1 MKTLLLPLKVK
12 DTESINWS
20 KALAAYLKRSYGSST
35 WSQFF
40 NTKLA
45 EDLDHLRNNANGT
58 LAPEALL
65 EQNFL
70 YYAFLEQLHLRLGN
84 NSTQLKLE
92 FTWYD
97 ASYTSQSASQK
108 YTQRTVAFEKSSVL
122 YNLGALMTQVAKDKL
137 ESDIKVSITY
147 MSKAFGIFQY
157 LSENFLNSPSVDL
170 QAENTSLLADICHA
184 EAQEL
189 FLLKVINGP
198 DVTKHASLIAK
209 LSLMASSLYQKVL
222 DTLNGNPDTN
232 TSEVSYGEPKWK
244 SIISCKCSVYK
255 SISAYNNALALEQ
268 AGRFGD
274 AIGFLQLANDF
285 IISAMAQKLYVKDSI
300 DLESIKSLIA
310 DKQKTLVK
318 DNDFI
323 YHDSVPPS
331 TSLESIKSMDAVRM
345 QTLPQQL
352 DTYMEKVTEP
362 ADALFKGIIP
372 LEVYEKESIYSE
384 QKAALLRKEL
394 EVADT
399 ADWEYSSFIEFTT
412 LPKLLRDLRDTYAM
426 TGKKSSSGNPQLSIM
441 RDQVNSWSRSV
452 RSSPYNDVEA
462 QMKLIIEKRKRVLEL
477 LALSPTESKENA
489 VKLKSS
495 LVAASKSDEKLFSFV
510 EPYRHEINLLRNS
523 NALIKK
529 WDQLSS
535 FQSQEP
541 SLLDLDDSKNEEILS
556 KIGYISEQHE
566 KLKVLKDERSR
577 IVQDLKRDVNED
589 DITNVIIMKR
599 GASDANLKQLFEKE
613 LEKFKPLSTRIEATI
628 FKQSSIINAIKISLD
643 ELFKLTGVNED
654 ASENDPNSLERN
666 ELYKKLNQA
675 FTSFSV
681 FANDLPKGLNFY
693 DALLKMTSGLAS
705 SPSAKRSNDELKTA
719 PSLRQM
725 ESGFGQLSLSETS
738 NEGQFHIHAG
748 AGLPPVPPR
757 TYGGNSGAGL
767 NSENPVPPIPPK
779 RQVYGLAG
787 LMSGG
792 AQSDTQALE
801 QNPTSFYNNPSVF
814 DESLYSRYSG

>member
-1 MKTLLLPLKVK
+1 MKTLLIPLKIK
-12 DTESINWS
+12 DTESVNWS
-20 KALAAYLKRSYGSST
+20 KALAAYLKRSYGSSA

-40 NTKLA
+40 DTKLA
-45 EDLDHLRNNANGT
+45 EDLDHLRDNANGT

-122 YNLGALMTQVAKDKL
+122 YNVGALMTQVAKDKL
-137 ESDIKVSITY
+137 ESDIKASIAY
-147 MSKAFGIFQY
+147 MSKAFGVFQY

-189 FLLKVINGP
+189 FLLKVINGS

-209 LSLMASSLYQKVL
+209 LSLMASSIYQKIL
-222 DTLNGNPDTN
+222 DMFNGDADTD
-232 TSEVSYGEPKWK
+232 TPETSYGEPKWK
-244 SIISCKCSVYK
+244 SIISCKCFVYK
-255 SISAYNNALALEQ
+255 SISAYNNGLALEQ
-268 AGRFGD
+268 AGRFGE

-300 DLESIKSLIA
+300 DLESIKSLIT
-310 DKQKTLVK
+310 DKQKTLIK

-331 TSLESIKSMDAVRM
+331 ISMESVKSMDAVKI

-352 DTYMEKVTEP
+352 EAYMEKVTEP

-372 LEVYEKESIYSE
+372 MEVYEKESIYSE

-394 EVADT
+394 DVADT

-412 LPKLLRDLRDTYAM
+412 LPKLLRDLRDTYTM
-426 TGKKSSSGNPQLSIM
+426 NGRKSSNGNPQLSIM
-441 RDQVNSWSRSV
+441 RDQVRSWSNSV
-452 RSSPYNDVEA
+452 RSSPYNDVES

-477 LALSPTESKENA
+477 LALSPSENKENA

-510 EPYRHEINLLRNS
+510 EPYRHEINLLKS
-523 NALIKK
+523 SDALMRK

-535 FQSQEP
+535 LQSQEP
-541 SLLDLDDSKNEEILS
+541 SLLDIDDTKNEEILS
-556 KIGYISEQHE
+556 KIGHISEQHE
-566 KLKVLKDERSR
+566 KLKVLKDERLR

-589 DITNVIIMKR
+589 DITNLIIMKR
-599 GASDANLKQLFEKE
+599 GASEASLKQLFEKE

-628 FKQSSIINAIKISLD
+628 FKQNSIINAIKISLD

-654 ASENDPNSLERN
+654 ASESDPNSLERN
-666 ELYKKLNQA
+666 DLYKKLNQA

-693 DALLKMTSGLAS
+693 DALLKMTSDLAS
-705 SPSAKRSNDELKTA
+705 SSSAKRSGDELKII
-719 PSLRQM
+719 PPPRQM
-725 ESGFGQLSLSETS
+725 ETDFRQLNLSESS
-738 NEGQFHIHAG
+738 NEGQFRAPTG

-757 TYGGNSGAGL
+757 TYSGDSAIGL
-767 NSENPVPPIPPK
+767 NPEHAVPPIPPK
-779 RQVYGLAG
+779 RQAYGLAG

-792 AQSDTQALE
+792 AQSDNQALE